1 MQNPRRIPRQNV
13 SDSFQGNSVY
23 VKLATAEQA
32 MLMCVELV
40 EDRLSLLARNMSVD
54 LPVWKL

>member
-1 MQNPRRIPRQNV
+1 
-13 SDSFQGNSVY
+13 VY